1 MKLYIFLLLVSLQVV
16 LMSSNKI
23 SVNNLEGVT
32 LEKSSGSVI
41 HLTAQK
47 QPFAR
52 FQIEN
57 LSDQELNELT
67 VVIQQWGSALEVKL
81 VKTKKFRDFQ
91 STMKTSKTT
100 KKKIQK
106 DWQKLR

>member
-1 MKLYIFLLLVSLQVV
+1 MKLYIFLFLVLLKVV

-32 LEKSSGSVI
+32 LEKSNDNTI
-41 HLTAQK
+41 HLTAQN

-57 LSDQELNELT
+57 LSDKTLTELT
-67 VVIQQWGSALEVKL
+67 VVVKQWGSALEVKII
-81 VKTKKFRDFQ
+81 FY
-91 STMKTSKTT
+91 
-100 KKKIQK
+100 
-106 DWQKLR
+106 